1 VKSPPLPYWLP
12 VVSTL
17 GPLQQQ
23 KSLKTAQGLRDVG
36 FVFDSR
42 RFPPKTVPG
51 QERRPLLLLGAKF
64 LEFRGPLLQ
73 SFKMHKPSV
82 TQLVYKHLY
91 PRPNAQKD
99 PPSFAQFVSR
109 LLVQEVRTETTNFYG
124 SLNCVEAQYPGLDYS
139 FWAHRQ
145 RLSRFPYHKRLFKAF
160 DELGLTKNE
169 IYSICQWE
177 GTKSAKD
184 KYEKDA
190 GRRIKDTTLEDVA
203 VEPEREEP
211 VAYFH
216 GEDYE
221 QPDMSEDDMDTVPN
235 EITESYG
242 VQLNEQLRAAAD
254 AQARGEPVVFDEQW
268 EQWMKEALERNEL
281 GVDAIMDAIRD
292 GRPFPTS
299 PSVVLETTNEV
310 FAADSPPNDSS
321 SLAAIMPEPL
331 INHSTASTST
341 QTTPRL
347 SHTQEAM
354 VNSLRRLESRMDD
367 IVTPVTAAT
376 AEQLAAQAR

>member
-1 VKSPPLPYWLP
+1 
-12 VVSTL
+12 
-17 GPLQQQ
+17 
-23 KSLKTAQGLRDVG
+23 
-36 FVFDSR
+36 
-42 RFPPKTVPG
+42 
-51 QERRPLLLLGAKF
+51 
-64 LEFRGPLLQ
+64 
-73 SFKMHKPSV
+73 MHKPSI

-91 PRPNAQKD
+91 PRPNPQKD

-109 LLVQEVRTETTNFYG
+109 LLVHEVRTETTNFYG

-145 RLSRFPYHKRLFKAF
+145 RLGRFPHHKRLFKAF

-184 KYEKDA
+184 KYEKDV
-190 GRRIKDTTLEDVA
+190 GRKIKDTTLDDVA
-203 VEPEREEP
+203 VEEQRQEP

-216 GEDYE
+216 GEEDE
-221 QPDMSEDDMDTVPN
+221 QSYMSEDEMDNIPN
-235 EITESYG
+235 EVRQSYG

-299 PSVVLETTNEV
+299 PTGILETTEQTFTSNSRPNE
-310 FAADSPPNDSS
+310 SS
-321 SLAAIMPEPL
+321 SAVGPVPEFPL
-331 INHSTASTST
+331 NHLTASAST
-341 QTTPRL
+341 QTTPRM
-347 SHTQEAM
+347 SHSQEAM
-354 VNSLRRLESRMDD
+354 ASSLRRLESRMDE
-367 IVTPVTAAT
+367 IAPPVGTAT
-376 AEQLAAQAR
+376 AEHLAAQAR

>member
-1 VKSPPLPYWLP
+1 
-12 VVSTL
+12 
-17 GPLQQQ
+17 
-23 KSLKTAQGLRDVG
+23 
-36 FVFDSR
+36 
-42 RFPPKTVPG
+42 
-51 QERRPLLLLGAKF
+51 
-64 LEFRGPLLQ
+64 
-73 SFKMHKPSV
+73 MHKPSI

-91 PRPNAQKD
+91 PRPNTQKD

-109 LLVQEVRTETTNFYG
+109 LLVHEVRTETTNFYG

-145 RLSRFPYHKRLFKAF
+145 RLGRFPHHKRLFRAF

-190 GRRIKDTTLEDVA
+190 GRKITDTTLEDVT
-203 VEPEREEP
+203 VEEDRQPPVVYFYGEEDERS
-211 VAYFH
+211 
-216 GEDYE
+216 
-221 QPDMSEDDMDTVPN
+221 DMSEDEMNTLPDEV
-235 EITESYG
+235 TESYG

-254 AQARGEPVVFDEQW
+254 AHARGQPVVFDEQW
-268 EQWMKEALERNEL
+268 EQWLKEALERNEL
-281 GVDAIMDAIRD
+281 GVDAIMGAIRE
-292 GRPFPTS
+292 GRPFPNS
-299 PSVVLETTNEV
+299 PSANSETLEEAFVANSRPQE
-310 FAADSPPNDSS
+310 SS
-321 SLAAIMPEPL
+321 STAVVMPVPPV
-331 INHSTASTST
+331 NNSTASTST

-354 VNSLRRLESRMDD
+354 VSSLRRLESRMDD
-367 IVTPVTAAT
+367 ITTPVTTAT

>member
-1 VKSPPLPYWLP
+1 
-12 VVSTL
+12 
-17 GPLQQQ
+17 
-23 KSLKTAQGLRDVG
+23 
-36 FVFDSR
+36 
-42 RFPPKTVPG
+42 
-51 QERRPLLLLGAKF
+51 
-64 LEFRGPLLQ
+64 
-73 SFKMHKPSV
+73 MHKPSV

-109 LLVQEVRTETTNFYG
+109 LLVHEVRTETTNFYG

-145 RLSRFPYHKRLFKAF
+145 RLGRFPHHKRLFKAF
-160 DELGLTKNE
+160 DELGLTKDE

-190 GRRIKDTTLEDVA
+190 GRKITDTTLDDVA
-203 VEPEREEP
+203 VEEERQAP
-211 VAYFH
+211 VVFFH
-216 GEDYE
+216 GEEDA
-221 QPDMSEDDMDTVPN
+221 QSDMSEDEMDATPN
-235 EITESYG
+235 EVRGSYG

-254 AQARGEPVVFDEQW
+254 AHARGEPVVFDEQW

-281 GVDAIMDAIRD
+281 GIDVIMDAIRD
-292 GRPFPTS
+292 GRPFPNS
-299 PSVVLETTNEV
+299 PTTNSETLEEA
-310 FAADSPPNDSS
+310 FTSNSRPNESS
-321 SLAAIMPEPL
+321 SSGVTMPQPL
-331 INHSTASTST
+331 LNHSAASTST

-354 VNSLRRLESRMDD
+354 VSSLRRLESRMDD
-367 IVTPVTAAT
+367 IATPVTAAT
-376 AEQLAAQAR
+376 AEQYAARAR

>member
-1 VKSPPLPYWLP
+1 
-12 VVSTL
+12 
-17 GPLQQQ
+17 
-23 KSLKTAQGLRDVG
+23 
-36 FVFDSR
+36 
-42 RFPPKTVPG
+42 
-51 QERRPLLLLGAKF
+51 
-64 LEFRGPLLQ
+64 
-73 SFKMHKPSV
+73 MHKPSI
-82 TQLVYKHLY
+82 TQLVYKQLY

-109 LLVQEVRTETTNFYG
+109 LLVHEVRTETTNFYG

-145 RLSRFPYHKRLFKAF
+145 RLARFPHHKRLFKAF

-190 GRRIKDTTLEDVA
+190 GRKITDTTLEDVA
-203 VEPEREEP
+203 LEDERQPPVIHFYGEEDEPSDR
-211 VAYFH
+211 
-216 GEDYE
+216 
-221 QPDMSEDDMDTVPN
+221 SDDEMDTVPN
-235 EITESYG
+235 EVSESYG
-242 VQLNEQLRAAAD
+242 VQLNAQLRAAAD
-254 AQARGEPVVFDEQW
+254 AHARGQPVVFDEQW

-292 GRPFPTS
+292 GRPFPAS
-299 PSVVLETTNEV
+299 PSANSEVLVEAFMSN
-310 FAADSPPNDSS
+310 SRPQDSS
-321 SLAAIMPEPL
+321 SATMNMPETL
-331 INHSTASTST
+331 VNQSIASTPT

-354 VNSLRRLESRMDD
+354 VSSLRRLESRMDD
-367 IVTPVTAAT
+367 IVTPVTT
-376 AEQLAAQAR
+376 GTVE

>member
-1 VKSPPLPYWLP
+1 
-12 VVSTL
+12 
-17 GPLQQQ
+17 
-23 KSLKTAQGLRDVG
+23 
-36 FVFDSR
+36 
-42 RFPPKTVPG
+42 
-51 QERRPLLLLGAKF
+51 
-64 LEFRGPLLQ
+64 
-73 SFKMHKPSV
+73 MHKPSI

-91 PRPNAQKD
+91 PRPNSQKD
-99 PPSFAQFVSR
+99 PLSFAQFVSR
-109 LLVQEVRTETTNFYG
+109 LLVHEVRTETTNYYG

-139 FWAHRQ
+139 FRPHRQ
-145 RLSRFPYHKRLFKAF
+145 RLGRFPHHKRLFKAF

-190 GRRIKDTTLEDVA
+190 GKEITDTTLDDVA
-203 VEPEREEP
+203 VEEERQAP

-216 GEDYE
+216 GEEDE
-221 QPDMSEDDMDTVPN
+221 QSDISEDEMDTMPN
-235 EITESYG
+235 EVRESYG

-292 GRPFPTS
+292 GLPFPNS
-299 PSVVLETTNEV
+299 PTGILETAEEGFTNN
-310 FAADSPPNDSS
+310 PRPNESS
-321 SLAAIMPEPL
+321 SAAVTMPEPL
-331 INHSTASTST
+331 VNHSTASTST

-347 SHTQEAM
+347 SHSQEAI
-354 VNSLRRLESRMDD
+354 VSSLRRLESRIDD
-367 IVTPVTAAT
+367 MATPVTTAT